1 MSNTSSLYE
10 LLRKRKA
17 CGCKEVWLITRL
29 TEILKYEENKFLTC
43 VIHTG
48 DNFKPSRSPI
58 LSLMGPL
65 GSFHP

>member
-1 MSNTSSLYE
+1 MSKTSSLYQ

-17 CGCKEVWLITRL
+17 YGCKVVWIITCL
-29 TEILKYEENKFLTC
+29 TEILKCEENKFLTC

-48 DNFKPSRSPI
+48 DRFKPSRSPI